1 MNRAF
6 FIILIPAVLVAAGY
20 MIVLRY
26 MGLAPGYVRL
36 LIATILFFG
45 VIYWLLRRTV
55 HKANSD
61 WT

>member
-1 MNRAF
+1 VNRAF

-45 VIYWLLRRTV
+45 VIYWLSRRTV
-55 HKANSD
+55 HKANSNR
-61 WT
+61 T